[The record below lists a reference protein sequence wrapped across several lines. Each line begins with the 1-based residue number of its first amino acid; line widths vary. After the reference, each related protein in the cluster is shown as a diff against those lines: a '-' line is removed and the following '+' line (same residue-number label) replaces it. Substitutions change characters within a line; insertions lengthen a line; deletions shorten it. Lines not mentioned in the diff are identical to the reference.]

1 MSFGELCA
9 DEGRLVAE
17 HIVTVQQLC
26 IRWQCTIYS
35 QGMWQK
41 LNASLCVNEQRGI
54 PCRPMVAV
62 TVCRHIDDYQC
73 AVTQHSKRAA
83 SAMGSAHIDLIGE
96 KKMTRIEQI
105 ELERHRKQLTADVRD
120 LVEKYRSI
128 FEWDV
133 PDIDEAVSDR
143 LILAA
148 IRQALDA
155 VEESLSELKRR

>member
-1 MSFGELCA
+1 
-9 DEGRLVAE
+9 
-17 HIVTVQQLC
+17 
-26 IRWQCTIYS
+26 
-35 QGMWQK
+35 
-41 LNASLCVNEQRGI
+41 
-54 PCRPMVAV
+54 
-62 TVCRHIDDYQC
+62 
-73 AVTQHSKRAA
+73 
-83 SAMGSAHIDLIGE
+83 MGSAHIDLIGE

-155 VEESLSELKRR
+155 VEESLFELKRR

>member
-1 MSFGELCA
+1 
-9 DEGRLVAE
+9 
-17 HIVTVQQLC
+17 
-26 IRWQCTIYS
+26 
-35 QGMWQK
+35 
-41 LNASLCVNEQRGI
+41 
-54 PCRPMVAV
+54 
-62 TVCRHIDDYQC
+62 
-73 AVTQHSKRAA
+73 
-83 SAMGSAHIDLIGE
+83 MGSAHIDLIGE

>member
-1 MSFGELCA
+1 
-9 DEGRLVAE
+9 
-17 HIVTVQQLC
+17 
-26 IRWQCTIYS
+26 
-35 QGMWQK
+35 
-41 LNASLCVNEQRGI
+41 
-54 PCRPMVAV
+54 
-62 TVCRHIDDYQC
+62 
-73 AVTQHSKRAA
+73 
-83 SAMGSAHIDLIGE
+83 
-96 KKMTRIEQI
+96 MTRIEQI